1 MAPPILAPA
10 AALVLWSI
18 VVMFWVMF
26 TRFPA
31 FKKAGIDLSS
41 VPPGGRYQD
50 VESAMPAKV
59 NWVSHNNVHLVE
71 QPTLFYA
78 VIMILAVAG
87 DSSTTSLALAWGYC
101 GIRILHS
108 LWQNLVNTIPIRFAL
123 FFLSSLCLVGLA
135 LKAGY
140 LTLAG

>member
-31 FKKAGIDLSS
+31 FKKAG
-41 VPPGGRYQD
+41 
-50 VESAMPAKV
+50 
-59 NWVSHNNVHLVE
+59 
-71 QPTLFYA
+71 
-78 VIMILAVAG
+78 
-87 DSSTTSLALAWGYC
+87 
-101 GIRILHS
+101 
-108 LWQNLVNTIPIRFAL
+108 
-123 FFLSSLCLVGLA
+123 
-135 LKAGY
+135 Y